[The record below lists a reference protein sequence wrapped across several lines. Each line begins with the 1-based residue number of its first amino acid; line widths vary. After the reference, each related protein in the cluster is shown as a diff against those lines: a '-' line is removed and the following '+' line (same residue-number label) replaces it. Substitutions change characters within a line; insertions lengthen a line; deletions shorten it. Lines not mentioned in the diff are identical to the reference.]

1 MIYFRI
7 CAVIEN
13 TRPFIRV
20 SDFFGPDCRRS
31 RDEFYGGLNRR
42 KHRTG

>member
-7 CAVIEN
+7 SAMIEN
-13 TRPFIRV
+13 ARPFIRV
-20 SDFFGPDCRRS
+20 SDFFGPDCPRS